1 MYRAYKDESQYG
13 PIVLLFFS
21 PYYFGWIYKKR
32 EKKITTSYIR
42 FEIVIHPLK
51 WVVNVLVLRP
61 GGSKMG
67 SIDRSVHPQP
77 DSQHR
82 SVQHA
87 QANGQISLADENAG
101 HLLWIDFM
109 LEFK

>member
-1 MYRAYKDESQYG
+1 
-13 PIVLLFFS
+13 
-21 PYYFGWIYKKR
+21 
-32 EKKITTSYIR
+32 
-42 FEIVIHPLK
+42 
-51 WVVNVLVLRP
+51 
-61 GGSKMG
+61 MG